1 MEHFDS
7 EIEIREPK
15 ISRRIYLDTESRSLL
30 EALRSALL
38 FAKSTKE
45 LEIVIPKGVYN
56 IPETE
61 QKEYFMLSDL
71 EDVTINGQGSELIFS
86 SPVPYFDL
94 YKSKGIKIKNLILD
108 WDWDKKP
115 LAAVGVVTAISPDG
129 QYIDFTY
136 PTVDTVDENKP
147 FSIVGPFDRK
157 RYTPGENRAF
167 EFRPYKNK
175 HFHAEDTEME
185 KLVREL
191 SNIFVEGS
199 AERVGKNILRFKTY
213 NPEWGKTHFSIG
225 QCFNFR
231 YFEYDGCAVKGA
243 KCSEIT
249 LEDITIHGCPGH
261 GFLFSGGVEKIHFQ
275 RCKIAPKPGTDRS
288 ISISVDCLHVGNS
301 KGMIVIENCDFS
313 YAGDDCINLHDNSSM
328 GIERLDEKILKAY
341 RVDEKAMQFESG
353 SVIEIR
359 NPDLSPTT
367 FSANVENVEYNAEKR
382 YAILKLDRQIPE
394 CLSPDCIIFN
404 RSFHTDYYIIR
415 NNRFSNNR
423 ARGILLQSSHGR
435 VENNVFENIQ
445 GAAIQI
451 ETGAESRWSEGQG
464 VLDLLIQ
471 NNTIRSCDLNGWQM
485 AVIYMGVYLPS
496 GRTDYPVFKD
506 IEISNNTIVD
516 IPRQAFFSSSADNVL
531 FANNTII
538 NAMQRDLEE
547 NSYGS
552 SQQEEP
558 IYNERYE
565 VVVQGYKT
573 TNLIVENNKI
583 VSTLI

>member
-1 MEHFDS
+1 MEHFID
-7 EIEIREPK
+7 EIVIREPK
-15 ISRRIYLDTESRSLL
+15 ISRRIYLDTEHKNIL
-30 EALRSALL
+30 EALRSALVL
-38 FAKSTKE
+38 ARRTNE
-45 LEIVIPKGVYN
+45 LEIVIPKGIYS
-56 IPETE
+56 IPEID
-61 QKEYFMLSDL
+61 QKEYFMLEGL
-71 EDVTINGQGSELIFS
+71 EDITIDGQGSELIFS

-94 YKSKGIKIKNLILD
+94 YKSDGIKIKNLVLD
-108 WDWDKKP
+108 WDWDHKP
-115 LAAVGVVTAISPDG
+115 LAAVGVVTSISADG
-129 QYIDFTY
+129 CYIDFTY
-136 PTVDTVDENKP
+136 PTIDSVDENKA

-167 EFRPYKNK
+167 EFRPYRNN
-175 HFHAEDTEME
+175 HFHAEDKEME

-191 SNIFVEGS
+191 SNIFQEGHVEKIN
-199 AERVGKNILRFKTY
+199 KNTLRFKTC
-213 NPEWGKTHFSIG
+213 NPEWSKSHFSLG

-231 YFEYDGCAVKGA
+231 YFEYDGCAVRGE
-243 KCSEIT
+243 KCSNIT

-275 RCKIAPKPGTDRS
+275 RCKITPKPGTDRS

-313 YAGDDCINLHDNSSM
+313 YAGDDCINLHDNSCM
-328 GIERLDEKILKAY
+328 GIEKIDRNTLKAY
-341 RVDEKAMQFESG
+341 RVDEKAMQFERG
-353 SVIEIR
+353 SLIEIR
-359 NPDLSPTT
+359 NPDLSPTG
-367 FSANVENVEYNAEKR
+367 FSAMIESVEYNARQR
-382 YAILKLDRQIPE
+382 YAMLNLDKDIPDN
-394 CLSPDCIIFN
+394 LSKDSIIFN

-496 GRTDYPVFKD
+496 GRTDYPIFKD

-516 IPRQAFFSSSADNVL
+516 IPRQAFFASSADNVL
-531 FANNTII
+531 FANNAII
-538 NAMQRDLEE
+538 NAMQRDLSE

-558 IYNERYE
+558 IYNEKYE
-565 VVVQGYKT
+565 GVVQGYKT
-573 TNLIVENNKI
+573 TNLIVENNRI
-583 VSTLI
+583 ISTLI